1 VDVAKKDLI
10 IIINE
15 EIDKMLNEAPDFTRR
30 RPRFSDD
37 DTTDIISKKNLAS
50 KPDFKKR
57 APAQPQTRTVSTP
70 RDALIAYGIGEK
82 TIEQGKAKIIQVYY
96 MLRSKSMPRVNPEIG
111 KIPDGVSNPDSTT
124 PNDKQFLKTLSAIY
138 SDKKLLDLP
147 LPFEEID
154 QYDNR
159 FGDKFEIFNVKKTQ
173 NQKLHGRLAYF
184 ILAGDRIR
192 AVMFGG

>member
-1 VDVAKKDLI
+1 MDITKKDLFA
-10 IIINE
+10 IINE
-15 EIDKMLNEAPDFTRR
+15 EINRILNEAPDFTRR

-37 DTTDIISKKNLAS
+37 DTTDIIPKKNLAS

-57 APAQPQTRTVSTP
+57 APAQPKAGTSSSP
-70 RDALIAYGIGEK
+70 REALTAYGIGEK

-111 KIPDGVSNPDSTT
+111 KIPDGVSNPNNTT

-138 SDKKLLDLP
+138 GDRKLLDLP

-192 AVMFGG
+192 AVMFGE